1 MHRRLANTFRFFIM
15 CWSALLLDHTA
26 KLVDGCSEIVALSVL
41 THMYYYYYYYY
52 LPGVWARR
60 TFFQA
65 QALTTR
71 STMATWSFVERRI
84 LDAAG
89 SAAVVA
95 TSRGPQLTLSE
106 PELLRFV
113 AAFQQDVAVEWAHMG
128 TTQMQQIS

>member
-1 MHRRLANTFRFFIM
+1 MLDHNAKTCRWLQRNCRAIG
-15 CWSALLLDHTA
+15 SYAHVLLL
-26 KLVDGCSEIVALSVL
+26 L
-41 THMYYYYYYYY
+41 
-52 LPGVWARR
+52 LPSWGLGSANI
-60 TFFQA
+60 FQA

-95 TSRGPQLTLSE
+95 TSRGPQLSLSE